1 MTPGMLALCLLA
13 GYVLWR
19 LFVVMPYQQVE
30 RRRLRRLIESGG
42 ELGKGDDPAL
52 APCTTVPCVAKTPEE
67 DFIEVAKD
75 MFRRISS
82 AYAAGDKK
90 VLEDLV
96 SPYVFERFCEAID
109 KRAAD
114 KMTMDFELADFER
127 VEIERFTYRLNEV
140 RVHFV
145 TTQVNYMKNDRD
157 EIVSGVFGRLR
168 AVSDVWEFERRRD
181 VMRAWKLVATQS
193 ESLL

>member
-1 MTPGMLALCLLA
+1 MTPGTLALCLLA

-19 LFVVMPYQQVE
+19 VFIVMPHQQVE

-42 ELGKGDDPAL
+42 TLQKGDDPAL
-52 APCTTVPCVAKTPEE
+52 APCTTVPSVAKTPEE
-67 DFIEVAKD
+67 DFILVAKD

-90 VLEDLV
+90 ALEELV
-96 SPYVFERFCEAID
+96 SPYVLERFSEAID
-109 KRAAD
+109 KRIAD
-114 KMTMDFELADFER
+114 KLTMDFELGDFEQ

-140 RVHFV
+140 RVRFI
-145 TTQVNYMKNDRD
+145 TTQVNYIKNDKD
-157 EIVSGVFGRLR
+157 EIVSGIFGRLR
-168 AVSDVWEFERRRD
+168 AVSDVWEFERRHD